1 MLRFTC
7 PPRRI
12 LLPAVMI
19 LLFCGATHAQ
29 SYWFESYQRAVKL
42 IDDSR
47 YDEAALLLDDVIR
60 DRPMPQAAL
69 RIPGHQYLDYLPYF
83 QRARIEIH
91 RGQFDRAAHS
101 LDVSEA
107 FGAVRASR
115 RPEVEFNRMR
125 GLVVSAQAA
134 AGVRLPDLASTTRVA
149 P

>member
-1 MLRFTC
+1 MLRLNC

-12 LLPAVMI
+12 LLPAVLL
-19 LLFCGATHAQ
+19 LLFFGATHAQ
-29 SYWFESYQRAVKL
+29 TYWFESYQRAVKL

-60 DRPMPQAAL
+60 DRPMPQAAV

-91 RGQFDRAAHS
+91 RGQFDSAAHS

-115 RPEVEFNRMR
+115 RPEIEFNRMR
-125 GLVVSAQAA
+125 GQVISAQAA
-134 AGVRLPDLASTTRVA
+134 AGERLPELASQTLAA